1 VPKIFEND
9 AKIDQNGAR
18 NQQRSNK
25 MVPRSASGRVLEA
38 GLFEALLGTI
48 LLDLC

>member
-25 MVPRSASGRVLEA
+25 MVPRSASNRPASKTLP
-38 GLFEALLGTI
+38 EALLGTI